1 MVRSEPP
8 ATTLLVLDDSAED
21 REILRR
27 LLSSDPRRDYILHE
41 RTDIE
46 EAIAACR
53 QVNPDCILLDYSLGD
68 GTGLDFLT
76 VLPEIG
82 GTRAFPVVMLTGSGS
97 EEVAANAFRAGAQ
110 DYLVKGTLTPDAL
123 QRAIAGA
130 MYKAQTERLLDTQRV
145 ELERLFQQAQE
156 ANARKDQFLAA
167 LSHELRTPLTPILTA
182 VSSINVNALSPGE
195 LEDLFSTIRRNV
207 ELEARLID
215 DLLDLT
221 RIAKDKLRLDL
232 HPADAHEV
240 LRHALETCLEDI
252 TRKKLKFSFHLEAAE
267 HTVAAD
273 PARLQQVFWN
283 LLKNAVKFTPN
294 HGEVRIWTRN
304 SAPGEIQIEV
314 CDTGIGIAPEVL
326 PKIFNAF
333 EQGGAAMTHRFGGL
347 GLGLAISRALVSAH
361 HGQLWAES
369 VGFNQ
374 GARFFVTLPTVVPAP
389 SASSVSHEAARYHSG
404 ENKADAFSFSKCLIM
419 LVEDHADSARIL
431 ARVMRRRGYQ
441 VVLAASVA
449 EALATFEREEVH
461 ALVSDIGLP
470 DGDGV
475 GLMEQLREIRPIP
488 GIALSGYGMEHD
500 LARTRAAGFQEHL
513 TKPIDWPQLDAA
525 LVRLLSAN
533 PCSKAGIR

>member
-1 MVRSEPP
+1 MLLTETPV
-8 ATTLLVLDDSAED
+8 TTLLVLDDSAED

-27 LLSSDPRRDYILHE
+27 LLASDPRRDYVIHE

-46 EAIAACR
+46 EAVTACR
-53 QVNPDCILLDYSLGD
+53 ELKPDCVLLDYSLGD

-76 VLPEIG
+76 VLPQIG

-97 EEVAANAFRAGAQ
+97 EEVAANAFRSGAQ

-123 QRAIAGA
+123 QRAIVGA
-130 MYKAQTERLLDTQRV
+130 IYKAQTERLLDTQRF

-182 VSSINVNALSPGE
+182 VSSVRVSALSASE
-195 LEDLFSTIRRNV
+195 LEDLFATIRRNV

-232 HPADAHEV
+232 RPTDAHEV
-240 LRHALETCLEDI
+240 LRHALDTCLEDV
-252 TRKKLKFSFHLEAAE
+252 TRKKLRFSFHLHSTA

-283 LLKNAVKFTPN
+283 LLKNAVKFTPEE
-294 HGEVRIWTRN
+294 GEVRIETHN
-304 SAPGEIQIEV
+304 STPGELQIEV
-314 CDTGIGIAPEVL
+314 SDNGIGIAPEML

-333 EQGGAAMTHRFGGL
+333 EQGGPAMTHRFGGL
-347 GLGLAISRALVSAH
+347 GLGLAISHALVAAH
-361 HGQLWAES
+361 HGRLAVES
-369 VGFNQ
+369 GGIGH
-374 GARFFVTLPTVVPAP
+374 GARFFVTLPTVAP
-389 SASSVSHEAARYHSG
+389 EVASLNPDEAASPDSI
-404 ENKADAFSFSKCLIM
+404 EKSAAEFSFSKCLVM

-431 ARVMRRRGYQ
+431 ARVMRRRGYR

-475 GLMEQLREIRPIP
+475 GLMERLRQIRPVP

-533 PCSKAGIR
+533 PCSQTGGF

>member
-1 MVRSEPP
+1 MLLTETPV
-8 ATTLLVLDDSAED
+8 TTLLVLDDSAED

-27 LLSSDPRRDYILHE
+27 LLASDPRREYVIHE

-46 EAIAACR
+46 EAVNACR
-53 QVNPDCILLDYSLGD
+53 ELKPDCVLLDYSLGD

-76 VLPEIG
+76 LLPQIG

-97 EEVAANAFRAGAQ
+97 EEIAATAFRSGAQ

-123 QRAIAGA
+123 QRAIVGA
-130 MYKAQTERLLDTQRV
+130 IYKAQTERLLDTQRL
-145 ELERLFQQAQE
+145 ELESLFQQAQE

-182 VSSINVNALSPGE
+182 VSSVQVSALSAGE
-195 LEDLFSTIRRNV
+195 LEDLFATIRRNV

-232 HPADAHEV
+232 RPTDAHEV
-240 LRHALETCLEDI
+240 LRHALDTCLEDI
-252 TRKKLKFSFHLEAAE
+252 TRKKLRFSFHLHSSA

-283 LLKNAVKFTPN
+283 LLKNAVKFTPEE
-294 HGEVRIWTRN
+294 GEVRIETHN
-304 SAPGEIQIEV
+304 PTPGELQIEV
-314 CDTGIGIAPEVL
+314 SDNGIGIAPEML

-333 EQGGAAMTHRFGGL
+333 EQGGPAMTHRFGGL
-347 GLGLAISRALVSAH
+347 GLGLAISHALVAAH
-361 HGQLWAES
+361 HGRLAVES
-369 VGFNQ
+369 DGIGH
-374 GARFFVTLPTVVPAP
+374 GARFFVTLPTVAP
-389 SASSVSHEAARYHSG
+389 EVDSLNPNESASPDSIEKSAA
-404 ENKADAFSFSKCLIM
+404 EFSFSKCLVM
-419 LVEDHADSARIL
+419 LVEDHADSAWIL

-475 GLMEQLREIRPIP
+475 GLMERLRQIRPVP

-533 PCSKAGIR
+533 PCSQTDGF